1 MDTKK
6 IVKDQ
11 FDKQAEKFSNWSI
24 TKNREY
30 QQRYFEFCGLV
41 PEDTLL
47 DVACG
52 SGEFSIFCAKRI
64 KYVCGVDLSE
74 KMIELAEAQ
83 VVTNKLKN
91 IHFTC
96 TEVENIPCEDNTFSL
111 VVCKSA
117 FHHFF
122 NYNAVF
128 NEMIRCC
135 KRDGRISIQDI
146 VSYEDNRA
154 NDFFERLE
162 KEIDK
167 SHNKALSKEHL
178 TDIFRRNKI
187 EIVRTYELEIELNFN
202 EYVNHAVQSKTNLEN
217 ISHLVDGGLND
228 QDISPYFTTINEEL
242 FFKRNVFLILGKK

>member
-24 TKNREY
+24 TKNLEY
-30 QQRYFEFCGLV
+30 QQRYFEFCGMV

-83 VVTNKLKN
+83 VVATKLNN

-96 TEVENIPCEDNTFSL
+96 NDVENIPVEDDTFSI

-117 FHHFF
+117 FHHFL
-122 NYNAVF
+122 NYETVF
-128 NEMIRCC
+128 SEMIRGC

-146 VSYEDNRA
+146 VSYDDNRA

-178 TDIFRRNKI
+178 TDLFRRNKI
-187 EIVRTYELEIELNFN
+187 KILRTYELEIELNFN
-202 EYVNHAVQSKTNLEN
+202 EYVNHAIQSKANLEN

-228 QDISPYFTTINEEL
+228 QDISPYFTTINDEL
-242 FFKRNVFLILGKK
+242 FFKRKVFLILGEK